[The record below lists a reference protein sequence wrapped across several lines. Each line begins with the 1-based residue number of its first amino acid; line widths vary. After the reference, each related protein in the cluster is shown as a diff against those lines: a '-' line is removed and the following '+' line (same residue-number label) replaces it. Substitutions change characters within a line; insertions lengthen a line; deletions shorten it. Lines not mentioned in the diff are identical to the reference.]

1 MKNIALCADSVSAS
15 IGNTQI
21 LHGISAQFKA
31 GCWTSVVGPNG
42 AGKSTLLKALC
53 GLLPYEGRVE
63 LGGQALAQWPPRERA
78 KHLAW
83 LGQGEGG
90 ADDLSVYDV
99 VMLGRL
105 PHQAWLGGANP
116 ADHDAV
122 QWAMH
127 SCEVQEWP
135 TRRLSE
141 LSAGERQRVL
151 LARAFA
157 VKAQLLVMDEPLA
170 NLDLPHQAQWVRVVR
185 GLVAQG
191 ITVVSVLHE
200 LQVALMADEML
211 IMAQGKALHHG
222 RCDSPATHDAL
233 RQAFGA
239 RLQVRS
245 LDGQA
250 VVLMDVPLQNI
261 ETKDHDAN

>member
-1 MKNIALCADSVSAS
+1 MKIIALSAANLKAS
-15 IGNTQI
+15 IGNTSI
-21 LHGISAQFKA
+21 LHAIDAYFTKGR
-31 GCWTSVVGPNG
+31 WTSVVGPNG

-53 GLLPYEGRVE
+53 GLLPCTGEIE
-63 LGGQALAQWPPRERA
+63 LLGQPLAEWPAKERA
-78 KHLAW
+78 QQMAW
-83 LGQGEGG
+83 LGQDS
-90 ADDLSVYDV
+90 ASVQELGVADV

-105 PHQAWLGGANP
+105 PHQAWLGVP
-116 ADHDAV
+116 SQADHAAV

-127 SCEVQEWP
+127 ACEVQAWQS
-135 TRRLSE
+135 RRVGE
-141 LSAGERQRVL
+141 LSAGEQQRVL
-151 LARAFA
+151 LARVLA
-157 VKAQLLVMDEPLA
+157 VQAKLLVMDEPLA
-170 NLDLPHQAQWVRVVR
+170 NLDLPHQAQWVQVVR

-222 RCDSPATHDAL
+222 PCDSLATHDAL

-250 VVLMDVPLQNI
+250 VVLMDMPLQNF
-261 ETKDHDAN
+261 ETKEHNAN